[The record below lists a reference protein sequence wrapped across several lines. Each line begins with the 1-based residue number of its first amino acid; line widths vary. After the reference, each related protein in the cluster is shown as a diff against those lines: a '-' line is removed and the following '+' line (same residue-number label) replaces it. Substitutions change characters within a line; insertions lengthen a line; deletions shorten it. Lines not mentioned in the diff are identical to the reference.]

1 LIDEFPFPNLLNM
14 NDSDLES
21 MHESHS
27 LFVDMLN
34 SKSPTLEYEKGA
46 KGIVT
51 SAGGSYFPV
60 LIVSLL
66 MLRRSGST
74 LPVEVFLTTPSEYEP
89 LCDSVLPSLNAKC
102 IVLSDL
108 LVDTPHSFP
117 IKTYQLKIFAM
128 LFSSFEDLLFLDAD
142 NFPIHPPEEL
152 FLTEP
157 FTTHHLVLW
166 PDYWTSTASPYFS
179 MITGLE
185 ANIIRTRPT
194 IEAGQILVSKKYHAK
209 TLLLAAYYNVYSEYF
224 YPMISQGG
232 PGEGDKDTFAPAALV
247 LNSTFYTVESPPVH
261 LGVRV
266 AGGSAVV
273 QYDPSNARPFFIH
286 ASWAPKLNAL
296 KKIETTRKWGS
307 EENGKRLFGMDVEK
321 VVWGYMV
328 QVACNSWEFGD
339 WGGGNKS
346 LTGVCEQSRK
356 CFRDV
361 FGVEWEDEVLEEG
374 GEVDREGFYGGGGLT

>member
-1 LIDEFPFPNLLNM
+1 M

-21 MHESHS
+21 MHDSHS
-27 LFVDMLN
+27 LFVDLLTIKAPN
-34 SKSPTLEYEKGA
+34 LEYEKGT

-60 LIVSLL
+60 LIISIL

-74 LPVEVFLTTPSEYEP
+74 LPIEVFLTTPSEYEP
-89 LCDSVLPSLNAKC
+89 LCDSALPSLNAKC
-102 IVLSDL
+102 IILSDL
-108 LVDTPHSFP
+108 LIDTPHTFT

-142 NFPIHPPEEL
+142 NFPIYPPEDL

-179 MITGLE
+179 TITGLDPV
-185 ANIIRTRPT
+185 IIRTRPT
-194 IEAGQILVSKKYHAK
+194 IEAGQILVSKKHHTK

-224 YPMISQGG
+224 YRIISQGG

-247 LNSTFYTVESPPVH
+247 LNSTFYTVESPPMN
-261 LGVRV
+261 LGIRA

-286 ASWAPKLNAL
+286 ASWWPKLNAL
-296 KKIETTRKWGS
+296 KKIETARKWGS
-307 EENGKRLFGMDVEK
+307 EEKSREMFGMDLER
-321 VVWGYMV
+321 VVWGHMV

-356 CFRDV
+356 CFRDI
-361 FGVEWEDEVLEEG
+361 FGVEWEDEGVGEES
-374 GEVDREGFYGGGGLT
+374 EEGFYGGGGLT